1 MKKESLTDFLKS
13 HEGKNPVAFH
23 MPGHK
28 GKAFF
33 DEVGKSEIFNNI
45 ANCDITE
52 ISGAD
57 NLLQPESVIAQI
69 MEKYRKLYDCR
80 ESFLLVNGSSAG
92 IIGAILTCV
101 SRGEKLILAG
111 NSHKSAIN
119 GLTLAGGIP
128 IYVQPN
134 FDEKCGVSGCVNPDV
149 LATVIKE
156 NPDAKAVLITNPNYY
171 GICSDVAKISEI
183 VHEAGMLL
191 IVDQAHGAHLRF
203 FEKYGAFTETDFNTG
218 GGFAGGLSAAAGS
231 ACESDAAAG
240 PGPGPGAGAENCEG
254 TRGGV
259 RCFDAGENGADIVIM
274 STHKTLASFTQT
286 AIANVY
292 SQRVDLSLLAD
303 MIHMVQSSSPS
314 YLLMMSLDVN
324 ADILIED
331 GERLTKRWLANIENF
346 KRKAVEIPFVNIM
359 ENEMLDVS
367 KINIDMAAGGI
378 DGNELE
384 KRLMKRNIF
393 VELTCGNMVMA
404 MTGIGNSEGDY
415 EKLLKVLREI
425 SSELVEA
432 GAGSSADCVH
442 KACEEVSAGGECTG
456 RLPQKLAE
464 AGVGSSA
471 DCVHKA
477 CEEVSAGG
485 ECAGR
490 LTEKL
495 AGVSAGSSADC
506 GQEARAGASAQAK
519 GCEAVAAL
527 VEEKGRKLKLS
538 HDAQLGTAAGLVCEI
553 PRKRVSVHYKEAAGM
568 VCASAIIPYPPGI
581 PIVLPGEQFDEER
594 LEYAFDLRTK
604 GLKVLGMDAEGY
616 VMAGK

>member
-45 ANCDITE
+45 ANYDITE
-52 ISGAD
+52 ILGAD

-111 NSHKSAIN
+111 NSHKSVIS

-128 IYVQPN
+128 IYVQPE

-149 LATVIKE
+149 LATVIKD
-156 NPDAKAVLITNPNYY
+156 NPDAKAVLITSPNYY
-171 GICSDVAKISEI
+171 GICSDIAKISEI
-183 VHEAGMLL
+183 AHEAGMLL

-203 FEKYGAFTETDFNTG
+203 FEKYGAFTETDFSTG
-218 GGFAGGLSAAAGS
+218 GGFAGGLSACGGFADGLSACGGFAGGLSDAAGS

-240 PGPGPGAGAENCEG
+240 PGPGEGPGAGAENCEG

-286 AIANVY
+286 ALANVY

-331 GERLTKRWLANIENF
+331 GERLTKCWLANIENF

-415 EKLLKVLREI
+415 EKLLKALREI
-425 SSELVEA
+425 SGELVEA
-432 GAGSSADCVH
+432 GA
-442 KACEEVSAGGECTG
+442 
-456 RLPQKLAE
+456 
-464 AGVGSSA
+464 GSSA

-538 HDAQLGTAAGLVCEI
+538 HDAQLGAAAGKVCEI

>member
-45 ANCDITE
+45 VNCDITE

-69 MEKYRKLYDCR
+69 MEKYRKLYGCR
-80 ESFLLVNGSSAG
+80 ESLLLVNGSSAG

-111 NSHKSAIN
+111 NSHKSAIS

-128 IYVQPN
+128 VYVQPE

-149 LATVIKE
+149 LATVIKD
-156 NPDAKAVLITNPNYY
+156 NPEAKAVLITSPNYY
-171 GICSDVAKISEI
+171 GICSDIAKISEI

-203 FEKYGAFTETDFNTG
+203 FEKYGAFTETDFSPG

-231 ACESDAAAG
+231 TCESDAAAG
-240 PGPGPGAGAENCEG
+240 PGPGEGPGAGAENCEG

-286 AIANVY
+286 ALANVY

-331 GERLTKRWLANIENF
+331 GERLTKCWLANIENF

-415 EKLLKVLREI
+415 EKLLKALREI
-425 SSELVEA
+425 SGELVEA
-432 GAGSSADCVH
+432 GAV
-442 KACEEVSAGGECTG
+442 
-456 RLPQKLAE
+456 
-464 AGVGSSA
+464 SSA

-506 GQEARAGASAQAK
+506 VQEARAGASAQAK

-538 HDAQLGTAAGLVCEI
+538 HDAQLGAAAGKVCEI
-553 PRKRVSVHYKEAAGM
+553 PRKRVSVHYKEAAEM